1 MTDIVATL
9 QSGELCGDDKC
20 SVMDKAGGCTCAVA
34 ADEIERLREAL
45 KHIAAI
51 YHVRIDDVRGN
62 LWEHQR
68 IALDALKEADK

>member
-1 MTDIVATL
+1 MTDIVETL
-9 QSGELCGDDKC
+9 RSGGLCGDDKC
-20 SVMDKAGGCTCAVA
+20 RVMDKAGGCTCFIA
-34 ADEIERLREAL
+34 AAEIERLREAL

-68 IALDALKEADK
+68 IALAALKEADK